1 MEKVFYN
8 GKIITMCC
16 ADAAEENRKA
26 TEAVLVRDGR
36 IAAVGK
42 LCGLQVS
49 PDAEYC
55 DLNGKCLMPGFVDP
69 HSHFLSNA
77 QISTRADLTECTSF
91 DDIVRVLKEFMEK
104 HPDADAVIGR
114 GYDHNFLKEG
124 RHPDKFLLDRV
135 STELPV
141 YIQHISLHFACANSV
156 ALRVAELDESVTDPE
171 GGRFGRVEGSRELS
185 GYLEETATGSVSR
198 KLIHPIEEYSP
209 KLIAKMQEAYLQYGI
224 TTVQDSSTPKR
235 NLEVLAK
242 LAEEDKLLLDVVSYP
257 TMSASLSETMQTYA
271 PYVRNYHGRL
281 KIGGC
286 KIILDGSPQG
296 RSAWMSKPYLGGDPD
311 FCSYPRMTDEQVQER
326 IETAQKNGMQ
336 ILAHCNGDAASEQF
350 VAAYERALSAT
361 GVKED
366 LRPVMIHCQTVR
378 NDQLDR
384 MKAINMTASIF
395 VGHVWYWGDIH
406 VKNFG
411 PERGHHI
418 SPAKDAM
425 ARGVHVNFHQDTP
438 VTRPNMLHSI
448 WCAVNRVS
456 RLGNIIGADQKISVY
471 DALRAVTAEGAY
483 QYFEEDEKGTIEV
496 GKKADFVILDKSPLD
511 VPELEIRDLAVCETI
526 KEGKTVYRNPARQ

>member
-8 GKIITMCC
+8 GRILTMCC
-16 ADAAEENRKA
+16 RNAAEEKQKA

-42 LCGLQVS
+42 LSDLQVS
-49 PDAEYC
+49 TNAEYC
-55 DLNGKCLMPGFVDP
+55 DLNGKCLMPGFIDP

-77 QISTRADLTECTSF
+77 QMTTRADLSACTSF
-91 DDIVRVLKEFMEK
+91 DDIVRVLKAHHEK
-104 HPDADAVIGR
+104 HPDADAILGS

-156 ALRVAELDESVTDPE
+156 ALKIAELDESVQDPD

-185 GYLEETATGSVSR
+185 GYLEETATGPVSR
-198 KLIHPIEEYSP
+198 KLLQPIEEYSP
-209 KLIAKMQEAYLQYGI
+209 ELIAKMQEAYLQYGI

-235 NLEVLAK
+235 NMEVLAK
-242 LAEEDKLLLDVVSYP
+242 LAQEDKLLLDVVSYP
-257 TMSASLSETMQTYA
+257 TMTASLSEMMQTYA
-271 PYVRNYHGRL
+271 PYVRKYCGRL
-281 KIGGC
+281 KIGGY

-311 FCSYPRMTDEQVQER
+311 FCSYPRMSDEQVQAR
-326 IETAQKNGMQ
+326 IETAQKDGMQ

-361 GVKED
+361 GIKDD

-384 MKAINMTASIF
+384 MKAIHMIASIF

-406 VKNFG
+406 IQNFG

-418 SPAKDAM
+418 SPAKDALE
-425 ARGVHVNFHQDTP
+425 RGVHVNFHQDTP
-438 VTRPNMLHSI
+438 VTRPNMLHSV
-448 WCAVNRVS
+448 WCAVNRIS
-456 RLGNIIGADQKISVY
+456 RRGNIIGADQKIPVY

-483 QYFEEDEKGTIEV
+483 QYFEEDEKGTIEI
-496 GKKADFVILDKSPLD
+496 GKRADFVILDKSPLD
-511 VPELEIRDLAVCETI
+511 VPELEIRDLAVLETI
-526 KEGKTVYRNPARQ
+526 KDGVTVYRNPSCQ